1 MAEETTWQHQHPDHH
16 SKTQSTS
23 PKIIPQMPGISLEH
37 TAPNLSTE
45 LDCLVVD
52 RPEYRKKIVVN
63 QEEEAGVQN
72 MDLGANLRVDEPMDP
87 PPAYCFQSMEDLK
100 DFTSKWALAH
110 EYRLPTKSSN
120 KNKNITLHCSLNGGT
135 PAGTTPFQ
143 SPHPRFAKQTN
154 WMPFCY
160 DWIRFKGCWNSPVDL
175 CHEVPNLKVSD
186 EGQAEV
192 QHLCS
197 LGMNPCVI
205 AQNSQ
210 FLKGDL

>member
-72 MDLGANLRVDEPMDP
+72 MDLGANLRVDG
-87 PPAYCFQSMEDLK
+87 L
-100 DFTSKWALAH
+100 
-110 EYRLPTKSSN
+110 SN
-120 KNKNITLHCSLNGGT
+120 LSEWVW
-135 PAGTTPFQ
+135 
-143 SPHPRFAKQTN
+143 R
-154 WMPFCY
+154 
-160 DWIRFKGCWNSPVDL
+160 
-175 CHEVPNLKVSD
+175 SD
-186 EGQAEV
+186 
-192 QHLCS
+192 
-197 LGMNPCVI
+197 
-205 AQNSQ
+205 
-210 FLKGDL
+210 